1 MSSQSASARWL
12 AFFGIVLLVITAQI
26 AQHPL
31 KPFMHNDDV
40 TIKWRNAG
48 AGANATRDRT
58 TMIRFVACFAAAAMI
73 AGCASTGPSPDSL
86 SQQFTGKSYVLL
98 GEVHDNAAG
107 QQQRLQALTRA
118 VEAGW
123 RPAIAMEQFDRERQ
137 ADIDRARHERPRD
150 AEYLI
155 VQASGLKSGWDWDQY
170 RPVVALALQY
180 DLPLLAAN
188 LSRADA
194 AKIVRG
200 GLGDVFDRAQLGALG
215 LDKPLPADLVASQTA
230 ELEAGHCGHFPTSML
245 PGMLNAQAA
254 RDAVM
259 AQTMKT
265 YADRGVVLIA
275 GNGHVRRDLGVPR
288 WLNRDGSRVLSV
300 GYVEAQGNVEGF
312 DELVRVPAVERPDPC
327 ADAVMRK

>member
-1 MSSQSASARWL
+1 MIHVRHRLGPRIA
-12 AFFGIVLLVITAQI
+12 IVLL
-26 AQHPL
+26 
-31 KPFMHNDDV
+31 
-40 TIKWRNAG
+40 
-48 AGANATRDRT
+48 
-58 TMIRFVACFAAAAMI
+58 AAVL
-73 AGCASTGPSPDSL
+73 AGCAARAPAPSTSPSPEVVGAG
-86 SQQFTGKSYVLL
+86 FAGKSYVLL
-98 GEVHDNAAG
+98 GEVHDNAAA

-137 ADIDRARHERPRD
+137 GDIDRARVARPRD
-150 AEYLI
+150 ADYLI
-155 VQASGLKSGWDWDQY
+155 AQAAGGKSAWEWPLY

-200 GLGDVFDRAQLGALG
+200 GLGEVFPTAQQAALG
-215 LDKPLPADLVASQTA
+215 LDKPLPVDLVAAQTA
-230 ELEAGHCGHFPTSML
+230 VLDAGHCGHFPKAML

-259 AQTMKT
+259 AETLRP
-265 YADRGVVLIA
+265 YAGRGAVLIA

-288 WLNRDGSRVLSV
+288 WIGGDARGVVSV
-300 GYVEAQGNVEGF
+300 GYLEPDSPSDGF
-312 DELVRVPAVERPDPC
+312 DAVVRVVATERKDPC
-327 ADAVMRK
+327 AGAVVKQ

>member
-1 MSSQSASARWL
+1 MMRAIGCCA
-12 AFFGIVLLVITAQI
+12 ALLMVAACATA
-26 AQHPL
+26 P
-31 KPFMHNDDV
+31 
-40 TIKWRNAG
+40 R
-48 AGANATRDRT
+48 
-58 TMIRFVACFAAAAMI
+58 
-73 AGCASTGPSPDSL
+73 PSPEDVSRG
-86 SQQFTGKSYVLL
+86 FAGKSYVLL
-98 GEVHDNAAG
+98 GEVHDNPAG
-107 QQQRLQALTRA
+107 QRQRLQALTRA
-118 VEAGW
+118 IEAGW

-137 ADIDRARHERPRD
+137 ADIDRARRERPRD
-150 AEYLI
+150 AAYVI
-155 VQASGLKSGWDWDQY
+155 AQASGLRSGWDWDQY

-200 GLGDVFDRAQLGALG
+200 GLSDVFEPAQIGALG

-230 ELEAGHCGHFPTSML
+230 ALDAGHCGHFPKAML

-259 AQTMKT
+259 AQTMRA
-265 YADRGVVLIA
+265 YAGRGVVLIA

-288 WLNRDGSRVLSV
+288 WLTRDGGGMLSV
-300 GYVEAQGNVEGF
+300 GYVETQGNVEGF

-327 ADAVMRK
+327 ADAVMRP